1 MKKRVVTRAV
11 VAAALGFPGVVAGLS
26 APVATAEPAC
36 PDAEVIFARGTGEA
50 PGVGGIG
57 QAFVDSVRNQ
67 AGGRSVGVYAV
78 NYPASGNFN
87 DRLDIVRSVTAGVRD
102 EGARIQYMAANC
114 PDTRL
119 ILGGYSQGG
128 AVTGFTTSST
138 PPADVPADLVPP
150 PLPADVADNVAAVVL
165 FGKPSNGFL
174 RSFNAPTIEIGPAY
188 TGKTL
193 DLCAPG
199 DTICEGVFGGGPTV
213 SHALYPLNGQVNQG
227 AAYAVSRL

>member
-1 MKKRVVTRAV
+1 MSLRNTLGLFCAT
-11 VAAALGFPGVVAGLS
+11 VAAGALIG
-26 APVATAEPAC
+26 APVASAEPAC

-67 AGGRSVGVYAV
+67 ADGRSVDVYPV

-102 EGARIQYMAANC
+102 QGARIEYMAATC

-128 AVTGFTTSST
+128 AVTGFTTST
-138 PPADVPADLVPP
+138 AAPAGVPAELVPP
-150 PLPADVADNVAAVVL
+150 PLPSDVADNVAAVVL
-165 FGKPSNGFL
+165 FGKPSNQFL
-174 RSFNAPTIEIGPAY
+174 SSFNAPTIDIGAAY

-193 DLCAPG
+193 DLCAAG
-199 DTICEGVFGGGPTV
+199 DTICEGVFGAGPTV
-213 SHALYPLNGQVNQG
+213 AHALYPVNGQVSEG
-227 AAYAVSRL
+227 AAYAVSRI

>member
-1 MKKRVVTRAV
+1 MKSRVVTRAV
-11 VAAALGFPGVVAGLS
+11 AAAALGFSGAVAGLS
-26 APVATAEPAC
+26 APVAAAEPAC

-87 DRLDIVRSVTAGVRD
+87 DRFDIVRSVTAGVRD
-102 EGARIQYMAANC
+102 EGARVEYMAANC

-128 AVTGFTTSST
+128 AVTGFTTSSAV
-138 PPADVPADLVPP
+138 PADVPADLVPP
-150 PLPADVADNVAAVVL
+150 PLPGDVADNVAAVVL
-165 FGKPSNGFL
+165 FGKPSNEFL

-188 TGKTL
+188 TDKTL

-213 SHALYPLNGQVNQG
+213 SHALYPLNGQVSQG

>member
-1 MKKRVVTRAV
+1 MKSRVVTRAV
-11 VAAALGFPGVVAGLS
+11 AAVVLGFSGALAGLS
-26 APVATAEPAC
+26 VPVAAAEPAC

-87 DRLDIVRSVTAGVRD
+87 DRFDIVRSVSAGVRD
-102 EGARIQYMAANC
+102 KGARIEYMAANC

-128 AVTGFTTSST
+128 AVTGFTTSSAL
-138 PPADVPADLVPP
+138 PADVPADLVPP

-165 FGKPSNGFL
+165 FGKPSNEFL
-174 RSFNAPTIEIGPAY
+174 RSFNAPTIEIGPDY

-193 DLCAPG
+193 DLCAAG

-213 SHALYPLNGQVNQG
+213 SHALYPLNGQVSQG